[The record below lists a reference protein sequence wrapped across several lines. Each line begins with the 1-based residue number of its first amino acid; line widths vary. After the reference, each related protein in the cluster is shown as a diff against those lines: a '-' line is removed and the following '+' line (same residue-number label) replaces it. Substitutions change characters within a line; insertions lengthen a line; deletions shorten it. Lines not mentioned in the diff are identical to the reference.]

1 MNKESL
7 LISETS
13 NYIKDEQA
21 LLLIRDALELI
32 KTKFQD
38 RFILDKI
45 SLNDFVLDV
54 CLSLAK
60 MQSEPNTLISALL
73 YNLNENEN
81 KLIEDKFSKEVLT
94 MVSALRKIDNVKK
107 LTNYEIDNENFRKI
121 FVALAKDY
129 KVIIIRLVIQETLMG
144 YLNLFNQEFRE
155 NVSKETLDIY
165 APLAHRLG
173 MFKLKSK
180 LENKSLFY
188 LDNDMYLYIQKSLKQ
203 KEEERIETIEEMKRQ
218 LTKLLNDNEIEF
230 YSISG
235 RPKQIYSIYNKM
247 KNKKLTFDEVYD
259 LLALRIITKTEVNCY
274 EVLGYI
280 HTVYKPVPGKFKD
293 YIAVPKPNM
302 YQSLHTSVI
311 GSDDNIYEIQIRTR
325 EMDDIAEKGIA
336 AHWKYKEGTSLKA
349 QKQIDEQLHWF
360 RDYISSDVL
369 NKESNEQVE
378 NLKKDIFEA
387 DIYVMSPRGKVID
400 LPVGSTP
407 IDFAY
412 RIHSNVG
419 HSCVG
424 ALVNGIMVPL
434 NKELKTGD
442 VVVIKTSKLHTLPSN
457 NWLQFVK
464 TSLAKN
470 QIKKALLQ
478 KDKEEFRQQIIDRG
492 KELVSEE
499 VRNKNI
505 DVKDVLGVLADVNFL
520 KNYGVSK
527 LEDLYMS
534 VANRTVSATSLIEKV
549 RTRLGQTKTPTF
561 EFKKKEISRPSKE
574 GIIVKGI
581 DNIKVTLAN
590 CCNPIPGDEIIGYV
604 SRGKGVRIHQSSCA
618 TIEGE
623 NSRLIEVSWD
633 ENIVNN
639 ILHQVDIIIR
649 ASDRS
654 NLLIE
659 IMNVFSQLKIT
670 VVELNALI
678 HNDTLTS
685 SFQISIMVKN
695 TEHFTSV
702 LKAIKNVQGVYEV
715 LRVSRN

>member
-280 HTVYKPVPGKFKD
+280 HAVYKPVPGRFKD

-505 DVKDVLGVLADVNFL
+505 DVKDVLGVLEDVNFL

-678 HNDTLTS
+678 HND
-685 SFQISIMVKN
+685 
-695 TEHFTSV
+695 
-702 LKAIKNVQGVYEV
+702 
-715 LRVSRN
+715 

>member
-1 MNKESL
+1 
-7 LISETS
+7 
-13 NYIKDEQA
+13 
-21 LLLIRDALELI
+21 
-32 KTKFQD
+32 
-38 RFILDKI
+38 
-45 SLNDFVLDV
+45 
-54 CLSLAK
+54 
-60 MQSEPNTLISALL
+60 
-73 YNLNENEN
+73 
-81 KLIEDKFSKEVLT
+81 
-94 MVSALRKIDNVKK
+94 
-107 LTNYEIDNENFRKI
+107 
-121 FVALAKDY
+121 
-129 KVIIIRLVIQETLMG
+129 
-144 YLNLFNQEFRE
+144 
-155 NVSKETLDIY
+155 
-165 APLAHRLG
+165 
-173 MFKLKSK
+173 
-180 LENKSLFY
+180 
-188 LDNDMYLYIQKSLKQ
+188 MYLYIQKSLKQ

-280 HTVYKPVPGKFKD
+280 HAVYKPVPGRFKD

-574 GIIVKGI
+574 GIIVKAI
-581 DNIKVTLAN
+581 DNIKVTLAH

>member
-1 MNKESL
+1 
-7 LISETS
+7 
-13 NYIKDEQA
+13 
-21 LLLIRDALELI
+21 
-32 KTKFQD
+32 
-38 RFILDKI
+38 
-45 SLNDFVLDV
+45 
-54 CLSLAK
+54 
-60 MQSEPNTLISALL
+60 
-73 YNLNENEN
+73 
-81 KLIEDKFSKEVLT
+81 
-94 MVSALRKIDNVKK
+94 
-107 LTNYEIDNENFRKI
+107 
-121 FVALAKDY
+121 
-129 KVIIIRLVIQETLMG
+129 
-144 YLNLFNQEFRE
+144 
-155 NVSKETLDIY
+155 
-165 APLAHRLG
+165 
-173 MFKLKSK
+173 
-180 LENKSLFY
+180 
-188 LDNDMYLYIQKSLKQ
+188 
-203 KEEERIETIEEMKRQ
+203 MKRQ

-280 HTVYKPVPGKFKD
+280 HTVYKPVPGRFKD

>member
-21 LLLIRDALELI
+21 LLLIKDALELM
-32 KTKFQD
+32 KNKYQD

-107 LTNYEIDNENFRKI
+107 LTNYEIDNDNFRKI

-247 KNKKLTFDEVYD
+247 KKKKLTFDEVYD

-325 EMDDIAEKGIA
+325 EMDDVAEKGIA

-457 NWLQFVK
+457 NWLQYVK

-492 KELVSEE
+492 KELISEE

-505 DVKDVLGVLADVNFL
+505 DAKDVLGVLEDVNFL

-549 RTRLGQTKTPTF
+549 RTRLGQTKAPTF
-561 EFKKKEISRPSKE
+561 DFKKKEISRPSKE